1 MKPVHTDQN
10 MPGRKDSKD
19 KAGGRPRG
27 PAHTMTNAT
36 SPSEWMLCVETH
48 GRQTGNRGWS
58 DVCGLMAKLKVGT
71 VYQAD
76 H

>member
-36 SPSEWMLCVETH
+36 SRLNGCCAWRLMGGRLETEVGAMCVVLWPS
-48 GRQTGNRGWS
+48 
-58 DVCGLMAKLKVGT
+58 
-71 VYQAD
+71 
-76 H
+76 